1 MRKLQIDHEF
11 PSRTWW
17 RSGGQA
23 LWDAI
28 SDGAGGVVVEDD
40 LAASWLEQ
48 ASRLPGWSDGHEY
61 APHPI
66 ACLPVGADDAD
77 LE

>member
-1 MRKLQIDHEF
+1 MIRLSIDFEF

-17 RSGGQA
+17 EKGGSE
-23 LWDAI
+23 LWEGIAEARDAP
-28 SDGAGGVVVEDD
+28 SVVVDQA

-48 ASRLPGWSDGHEY
+48 ASQVPGWSDGPDY

-66 ACLPVGADDAD
+66 NASPVADDED
-77 LE
+77 Y